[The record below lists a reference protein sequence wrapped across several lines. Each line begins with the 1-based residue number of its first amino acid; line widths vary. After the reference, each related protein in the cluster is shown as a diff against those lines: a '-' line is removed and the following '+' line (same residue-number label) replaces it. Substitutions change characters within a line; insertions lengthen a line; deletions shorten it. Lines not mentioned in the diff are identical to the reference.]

1 MRQLLSLK
9 DRSSHNRMNK
19 DLPLKACQKAFLSS
33 APSIG
38 PRGLGIGNNKNRS
51 FSDKL
56 NPNCR
61 IESLNRL
68 RVCRGKA
75 LATRIEN
82 SDRPVKRIVPPLLEE
97 KITPKCSRDLI
108 YDTTTPMI
116 EGADTS
122 TQAAKA
128 VWFQLRVVHFFLR
141 DWLGLQCGQSHLLIY
156 MFSVSRGKKRGRVI
170 GIRGILLNRRNI
182 PIMSMPI
189 ESMLLAV
196 NSNFLVFSVSSD
208 DMMGQSFA
216 SLVSTVAAAESAIG
230 LAIFVI
236 TFRVRGTIAVEF
248 INSIQGSGP
257 FSLGERI
264 RLIRKSFPK
273 PLPVQ
278 LLKDR

>member
-1 MRQLLSLK
+1 MII
-9 DRSSHNRMNK
+9 
-19 DLPLKACQKAFLSS
+19 
-33 APSIG
+33 SI
-38 PRGLGIGNNKNRS
+38 L
-51 FSDKL
+51 
-56 NPNCR
+56 
-61 IESLNRL
+61 
-68 RVCRGKA
+68 
-75 LATRIEN
+75 
-82 SDRPVKRIVPPLLEE
+82 
-97 KITPKCSRDLI
+97 
-108 YDTTTPMI
+108 
-116 EGADTS
+116 
-122 TQAAKA
+122 
-128 VWFQLRVVHFFLR
+128 
-141 DWLGLQCGQSHLLIY
+141 
-156 MFSVSRGKKRGRVI
+156 

-264 RLIRKSFPK
+264 RLILKSFPK

-278 LLKDR
+278 LLKDRENLSK

>member
-1 MRQLLSLK
+1 MII
-9 DRSSHNRMNK
+9 
-19 DLPLKACQKAFLSS
+19 
-33 APSIG
+33 SI
-38 PRGLGIGNNKNRS
+38 L
-51 FSDKL
+51 
-56 NPNCR
+56 
-61 IESLNRL
+61 
-68 RVCRGKA
+68 
-75 LATRIEN
+75 
-82 SDRPVKRIVPPLLEE
+82 
-97 KITPKCSRDLI
+97 
-108 YDTTTPMI
+108 
-116 EGADTS
+116 
-122 TQAAKA
+122 
-128 VWFQLRVVHFFLR
+128 
-141 DWLGLQCGQSHLLIY
+141 
-156 MFSVSRGKKRGRVI
+156 

-264 RLIRKSFPK
+264 RLILKSFPK

>member
-1 MRQLLSLK
+1 MVQRLFLVLAREPKRTRLLPTVL
-9 DRSSHNRMNK
+9 DPRPGI
-19 DLPLKACQKAFLSS
+19 LPLSNRNQPPLYCARTVERPPASYFRTVHRYRFILRTWSNFTT
-33 APSIG
+33 
-38 PRGLGIGNNKNRS
+38 PRGLVRSQSCLVGLYWTKQRKESARPANKDHRI
-51 FSDKL
+51 L
-56 NPNCR
+56 N
-61 IESLNRL
+61 EW
-68 RVCRGKA
+68 KQ
-75 LATRIEN
+75 AT
-82 SDRPVKRIVPPLLEE
+82 
-97 KITPKCSRDLI
+97 
-108 YDTTTPMI
+108 
-116 EGADTS
+116 
-122 TQAAKA
+122 
-128 VWFQLRVVHFFLR
+128 
-141 DWLGLQCGQSHLLIY
+141 LLIKVRLLSKASCRSANARPY
-156 MFSVSRGKKRGRVI
+156 SSLAPQYEPHTEQRPFNMMRRR

-264 RLIRKSFPK
+264 RLILKSFPK

-278 LLKDR
+278 LLKDRENLSK